1 MKQTKT
7 SIRQDKMDRLAKCF
21 GAETG
26 TRTGKACRGKYSG
39 CTDYSVT
46 FNNGE
51 RLYICM
57 GIKYFDTEL
66 DKQLAIFENFAT
78 MKPEILKALHEME
91 RKDNIRAAEMG
102 FNQYRLIDV
111 DYVKNDSW
119 NMGGFYF
126 EIEVNGIHIYMV
138 ETGLRYAV
146 YNSCRDKETYY
157 IDNEYNNH
165 FFVAGGIDSE
175 KVDFI
180 FNGAGHQSDGDMYR
194 LNHSLNK
201 FVEI

>member
-7 SIRQDKMDRLAKCF
+7 SIRQEKMDRLAKCF

-57 GIKYFDTEL
+57 GTKYFDTEL

-102 FNQYRLIDV
+102 LHQYRLINV
-111 DYVKNDSW
+111 DFVKNDDW
-119 NMGGFYF
+119 NMGKFYF

-138 ETGLRYAV
+138 ETGLIYAV
-146 YNSCRDKETYY
+146 YNSCRDRKTDY
-157 IDNEYNNH
+157 IPYDYNNK
-165 FFVAGGIDSE
+165 FFVAGGIEEE
-175 KVDFI
+175 KADFI
-180 FNGAGHQSDGDMYR
+180 FNGVGHQSDGDMYR
-194 LNHSLNK
+194 LGGNLFK
-201 FVEI
+201 KMV

>member
-26 TRTGKACRGKYSG
+26 KRTGTACRGKYNG

-51 RLYICM
+51 RIYICM
-57 GIKYFDTEL
+57 GMKYFDAKL
-66 DKQLAIFENFAT
+66 DEQLTIFENFRE
-78 MKPEILKALHEME
+78 MKPEILKAMHEME

-102 FNQYRLIDV
+102 FNQYSLIDV

-126 EIEVNGIHIYMV
+126 EIEVNGIHK
-138 ETGLRYAV
+138 R
-146 YNSCRDKETYY
+146 
-157 IDNEYNNH
+157 
-165 FFVAGGIDSE
+165 
-175 KVDFI
+175 
-180 FNGAGHQSDGDMYR
+180 
-194 LNHSLNK
+194 
-201 FVEI
+201 

>member
-138 ETGLRYAV
+138 ESGLRYAV
-146 YNSCRDKETYY
+146 YSSCRDRKTDY
-157 IDNEYNNH
+157 IKADYNNNY
-165 FFVAGGIDSE
+165 FVAGGIDKE
-175 KVDFI
+175 KVDFL
-180 FNGAGHQSDGDMYR
+180 FNGVGHQSNGDMYR
-194 LNHSLNK
+194 LDGKLFAK
-201 FVEI
+201 MI

>member
-7 SIRQDKMDRLAKCF
+7 SIRQDKMNRLAKCF

-26 TRTGKACRGKYSG
+26 TRTGEACRGKYSG

-57 GIKYFDTEL
+57 GTKYFDTEL

-78 MKPEILKALHEME
+78 MKPEILNTLHEME
-91 RKDNIRAAEMG
+91 RKDNIKAAEMG
-102 FNQYRLIDV
+102 LHQYRLINV
-111 DYVKNDSW
+111 DFVKNDDW
-119 NMGGFYF
+119 NMGKFYF

-138 ETGLRYAV
+138 ESGLIYAI
-146 YNSCRDKETYY
+146 YNSCRDRKTDY
-157 IDNEYNNH
+157 IPYEYSSK
-165 FFVAGGIDSE
+165 FFVAGGIE
-175 KVDFI
+175 KEKADFI
-180 FNGAGHQSDGDMYR
+180 FNGVGYQSDGDMNR
-194 LNHSLNK
+194 LDGNLFTK
-201 FVEI
+201 MV